1 MTVPGPTP
9 GTPQIP
15 GRPQPGVGGR
25 ATARALCVLA
35 PNPSPMT
42 LDGTNTWIVAEPD
55 SPLAVVID
63 PGPLDEEHLARVIAT
78 AEQHGKRVALTLLTH
93 GHPDH
98 AEGAARFA
106 ELTRTPVRA
115 LDPALRL
122 GDEGLAAGD
131 AVTTGGLELR
141 VIPTPGHTAD
151 SLTFHLPADRAVLTG
166 DTVLGRG
173 TTVVAHPDGRL
184 GDYLDSLRRL
194 HGLTVD
200 ADVNTVLPGH
210 GPVLDDARG
219 AVEFYLAHRA
229 HRLAQVE
236 TAVESG
242 LRTVPDVVAH
252 VYADVDRS
260 LWPAAELS
268 VRAQLDYLREHGLI
282 ELS

>member
-1 MTVPGPTP
+1 MTDAAALPGQPR
-9 GTPQIP
+9 GT
-15 GRPQPGVGGR
+15 VLSGR
-25 ATARALCVLA
+25 ATTRAVNVLA
-35 PNPSPMT
+35 PNASPMT
-42 LDGTNTWIVAEPD
+42 LDGTNTWLLAEPGSD
-55 SPLAVVID
+55 LAVVVD
-63 PGPLDEEHLARVIAT
+63 PGPLDEGHLRAVLDA
-78 AEQHGKRVALTLLTH
+78 AERDGKRVALTLLTH

-106 ELTRTPVRA
+106 ALSGTEVRA

-131 AVTTGGLELR
+131 VVTVGGLEVR
-141 VIPTPGHTAD
+141 VVPTPGHTSD
-151 SLTFHLPADRAVLTG
+151 SLCFHLPADRAVLTG
-166 DTVLGRG
+166 DTILGRG

-194 HGLTVD
+194 RSLTVD
-200 ADVNTVLPGH
+200 DGVHTVLPGH
-210 GPVLDDARG
+210 GPVLEDAQG

-236 TAVESG
+236 TAVEDG
-242 LRTVPDVVAH
+242 HGTPAEVVAH

-268 VRAQLDYLREHGLI
+268 VRAQLEYLREHGI
-282 ELS
+282 I